1 MKRLNWDDMRFFL
14 ATARGGGLS
23 GAARELGVNY
33 STVFRRI
40 GALEEELGVRLFE
53 RFVAGYALTV
63 PGEEMLEHAQRI
75 EDEMAAL
82 DAHISG
88 RDHRLSG
95 VLRITTV
102 DDVAL
107 ALLPRHLL
115 RFRAA
120 YPGIRIE
127 MNVDNR
133 FLNLTK
139 READVA
145 FRMATTLEG
154 DMVGRKLADVA
165 WAVYAAKSYLA
176 ARGTPA
182 SAAEIAGHDL
192 VGGIDNLARVPP
204 IAWLGAQA
212 PGTVPCYR
220 ANNLL
225 NQMAAAKAG
234 FGLVALPCFM
244 TADEP
249 GLVRVLTI
257 TDAPVNQFW
266 LLTHPDLRETARIRA
281 FLDFMAGAL
290 ASDRGLLEGREAAH

>member
-1 MKRLNWDDMRFFL
+1 MNRLNWDDLRFFL

-23 GAARELGVNY
+23 PAARELGVNY
-33 STVFRRI
+33 STVFRRVN
-40 GALEEELGVRLFE
+40 ALEDELGVRLFE
-53 RFVAGYALTV
+53 RFAAGYSLTL
-63 PGEEMLEHAQRI
+63 PGEEMLEHALRI

-82 DAHISG
+82 DARVSG

-95 VLRITTV
+95 VIRITTV

-115 RFRAA
+115 SFRAA
-120 YPGIRIE
+120 YPGIGIE

-165 WAVYAAKSYLA
+165 WAVYAAKDYLE
-176 ARGTPA
+176 RHGTPS
-182 SAAEIAGHDL
+182 SAAEIDGHDL
-192 VGGIDNLARVPP
+192 IGGIDNLARVPP
-204 IAWLGAQA
+204 IAWLGQQA

-220 ANNLL
+220 SNNLL

-244 TADEP
+244 TADQPE
-249 GLVRVLTI
+249 LARVLAI

-281 FLDFMAGAL
+281 FLDFMAKAL
-290 ASDRGLLEGREAAH
+290 AADRALLEGRAAAD